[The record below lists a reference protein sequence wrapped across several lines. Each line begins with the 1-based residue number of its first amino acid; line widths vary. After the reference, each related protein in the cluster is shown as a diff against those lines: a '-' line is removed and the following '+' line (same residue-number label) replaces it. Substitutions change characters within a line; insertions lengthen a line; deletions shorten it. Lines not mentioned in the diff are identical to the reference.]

1 MQAPP
6 SAPSSVDLA
15 RECLY
20 RFLSVALSDP
30 YRGPWDALVLHPASR
45 QSMAAG
51 AELLREQAAES
62 PDPPAFGELP
72 PEHLNPAPLLAE
84 LHKPVDV
91 LRAEYDRVFGLVTPR
106 QCPPYETEY
115 SGSNDTFFRSQQLAD
130 IAGFYRAFG
139 IEPAAQAPERP
150 DHVSLELEFM
160 AVLLLKSR
168 LAGCEGSEA
177 AQKTQVCLD
186 AQRSFFADH
195 LVWWVPAFTMGLR
208 RKAGTGL
215 YAALAQLL
223 AAFVTDERRRFGI
236 AAPQSGAQPTLI
248 ERPEEQSPCAA
259 CPLQI

>member
-1 MQAPP
+1 MHAPL
-6 SAPSSVDLA
+6 SAPTSVDLA

-20 RFLSVALSDP
+20 RYLSVALSDP
-30 YRGPWDALVLHPASR
+30 YRSPWEAVVLHPASR
-45 QSMAAG
+45 QTMAAA
-51 AELLREQAAES
+51 AELLREQADES
-62 PDPPAFGELP
+62 PESLAFGELP
-72 PEHLNPAPLLAE
+72 AEHLNPAALLAE
-84 LHKPVDV
+84 LHKPADV

-115 SGSNDTFFRSQQLAD
+115 HPSNDTFFRSQQLAD

-139 IEPAAQAPERP
+139 IEPAAKHPERP

-160 AVLLLKSR
+160 AFVLLKSR

-186 AQRSFFADH
+186 AQRRFFADH
-195 LVWWVPAFTMGLR
+195 LLWWVPAFTMGLR

-223 AAFVTDERRRFGI
+223 AAFVADERRRFGL
-236 AAPQSGAQPTLI
+236 AAPDKGAQPALI
-248 ERPEEQSPCAA
+248 ERPEEQAQCAA